1 MCTNDIS
8 SAVNVSSK
16 MKSFAADVT
25 LYATMQTAQD
35 YQILQTDLVSISCWC
50 NIWQLKLIVKYYVS
64 LISNHLSILIIRLV
78 NVRYIGVH

>member
-1 MCTNDIS
+1 MIFP
-8 SAVNVSSK
+8 VQLRSSK
-16 MKSFAADVT
+16 VKIFADDVT
-25 LYATMQTAQD
+25 LYATVQTSQD